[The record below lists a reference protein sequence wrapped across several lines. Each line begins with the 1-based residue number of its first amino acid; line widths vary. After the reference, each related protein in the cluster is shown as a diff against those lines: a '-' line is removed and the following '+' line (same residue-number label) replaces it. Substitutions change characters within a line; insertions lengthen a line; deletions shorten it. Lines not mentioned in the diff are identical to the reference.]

1 MIIQKHQNLYGN
13 ILEMNQ
19 LIITDSNFFKFKSR
33 FLNNT
38 DDTGTVDVESI
49 VLLKYLNNFW

>member
-1 MIIQKHQNLYGN
+1 
-13 ILEMNQ
+13 MNQ
-19 LIITDSNFFKFKSR
+19 LIITDSIFFKFKSR

>member
-1 MIIQKHQNLYGN
+1 
-13 ILEMNQ
+13 MNQ

-33 FLNNT
+33 FLNNA
-38 DDTGTVDVESI
+38 DDTGTVDVETI